1 MPYKTGTLK
10 GELTAPELR
19 RLIKKHNELMSI
31 KIPPKTDRAGLLALI
46 KKNGYQVDHEKQMI
60 IPKVQMKRKPKVK
73 LPPPKV
79 KSPEELKLAKQK
91 RETKKKEK
99 MEKEGELIKK
109 GAVIGRLVSKK
120 MKGKKK

>member
-1 MPYKTGTLK
+1 MPYKTGKLK

-31 KIPPKTDRAGLLALI
+31 KIPTGTDRAGLLALI
-46 KKNGYQVDHEKQMI
+46 KKNGFEVDHKKQMI
-60 IPKVQMKRKPKVK
+60 VPKVQMKRKPKVK

-91 RETKKKEK
+91 REKKKQEK
-99 MEKEGELIKK
+99 LEREGELIKK
-109 GAVIGRLVSKK
+109 GAVIGKLVAKKK
-120 MKGKKK
+120 MKGKK